1 MRTNG
6 VFPNDAEARRLLVG
20 PGSVAWRFGSDPRL
34 YLVAL
39 CPLILQVA
47 HPTVGADVRDF
58 SDFEQRPWERLRP
71 RLGISWSGRDERRC
85 RAMGRAARATTPLLP
100 PPLRVLGPAQLR
112 VRRRAI
118 ARGPLGPGAPAE
130 ARTAPGAPRHRAAA

>member
-58 SDFEQRPWERLRP
+58 SDFEQRPWERLLRT
-71 RLGISWSGRDERRC
+71 LDWVS
-85 RAMGRAARATTPLLP
+85 LLIY
-100 PPLRVLGPAQLR
+100 GGES
-112 VRRRAI
+112 AI
-118 ARGPLGPGAPAE
+118 AAGRRLRAPPE
-130 ARTAPGAPRHRAAA
+130 GFTGTAA